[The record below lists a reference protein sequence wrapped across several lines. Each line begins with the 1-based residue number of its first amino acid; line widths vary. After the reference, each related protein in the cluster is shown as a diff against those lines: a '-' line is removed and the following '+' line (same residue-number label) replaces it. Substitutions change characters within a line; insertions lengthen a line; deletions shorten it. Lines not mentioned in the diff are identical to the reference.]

1 MVSDIIGY
9 DPQIVRA
16 KDSMDNYLNTNP
28 LFYSLNNDNDTI
40 ENIFANY
47 IIYIKIL
54 KIFQGIM
61 FEKYDFNGI
70 EYEFDIFDKTI
81 KIDNNNNDGTDHEY
95 RIIKYPDGTKYFLS
109 TEEQPN
115 NDYFKYLERYDK

>member
-1 MVSDIIGY
+1 
-9 DPQIVRA
+9 
-16 KDSMDNYLNTNP
+16 
-28 LFYSLNNDNDTI
+28 
-40 ENIFANY
+40 
-47 IIYIKIL
+47 
-54 KIFQGIM
+54 M

-70 EYEFDIFDKTI
+70 KYDIVRFDKTI
-81 KIDNNNNDGTDHEY
+81 KIHPSDDEY